1 MANIG
6 MKLKELRIRRGLGM
20 RELALRSGMS
30 HSSISLI
37 ERDRMSP
44 SVDTLSAI
52 LDALG
57 TTLVGFFTDFHPA
70 TAYSAFYGASDLVE
84 IGKAD
89 SVSHRMVGINHP
101 NRQLLML
108 YETYAVGAHSVK
120 AYCHLA
126 QEAGIVI
133 KGKIELTV
141 GDESR
146 VLFPGDGYYFDSR
159 LPHSFRNVSD
169 GKSEITSAVT
179 PPTY

>member
-6 MKLKELRIRRGLGM
+6 MKLKELRIRRDLGM
-20 RELALRSGMS
+20 RELALRSGIS

-84 IGKAD
+84 IGKVD

-141 GDESR
+141 GNESR
-146 VLFPGDGYYFDSR
+146 VLLPGDGYYFDSR
-159 LPHSFRNVSD
+159 LPHSFRNASE

>member
-6 MKLKELRIRRGLGM
+6 SKLKELRIRRGLGM
-20 RELALRSGMS
+20 RELAQRSGIS

-37 ERDRMSP
+37 ERNRMSP

-57 TTLVGFFTDFHPA
+57 TTLVGFFTDFHPV
-70 TAYSAFYGASDLVE
+70 TVHSAFYGASDLVE
-84 IGKAD
+84 IGKVN
-89 SVSHRMVGINHP
+89 SVSHRIVGINHP

-108 YETYAVGAHSVK
+108 YETYAVGARSAK
-120 AYCHLA
+120 AYCHSA

-133 KGKIELTV
+133 KGKIELAV
-141 GDESR
+141 GNESR
-146 VLFPGDGYYFDSR
+146 VLLPGDGYYFDSR
-159 LPHSFRNVSD
+159 LPHSFRNASE
-169 GKSEITSAVT
+169 GKSEIISAVT